1 MPEPERILRLENL
14 IAVAAESAKDH
25 STGVR
30 LWEDKVMCGQF
41 DSLAQLAFLQDLL
54 GVKPSALPVLPR
66 RVAPSAGAAIVV
78 ENPES
83 RAFEVMPARFGLVPA
98 WYRGALKDWKA
109 ATFNARVEEANLKPA
124 FKGAWRYRHALVPA
138 EAFYEWSGPKTDRRR
153 FRVTRADGQPLM
165 LAGLWE
171 EAYLSEGELWSF
183 AVLTRPASGDMMRIH
198 DREPVI
204 LSPQSWAAWLRR
216 EAVDLGRPAPLGV
229 CEETLG
235 NLL

>member
-1 MPEPERILRLENL
+1 
-14 IAVAAESAKDH
+14 
-25 STGVR
+25 
-30 LWEDKVMCGQF
+30 MCGQF
-41 DSLAQLAFLQDLL
+41 DTLAQLAFLQELL
-54 GVKPSALPVLPR
+54 GLKPTALPALPR

-83 RAFEVMPARFGLVPA
+83 RAFEVMPARFGLIPS

-109 ATFNARVEEANLKPA
+109 ATFNARVEEADAKPA
-124 FKGAWRYRHALVPA
+124 FKGAWRYRRALVPA

-153 FRVTRADGQPLM
+153 YRVTRADNQPLM

-183 AVLTRPASGDMMRIH
+183 AILTRPAGEDMARIH

-216 EAVDLGRPAPLGV
+216 EPVDLRQTAPLGV
-229 CEETLG
+229 AEETLG
-235 NLL
+235 SLL

>member
-1 MPEPERILRLENL
+1 
-14 IAVAAESAKDH
+14 
-25 STGVR
+25 
-30 LWEDKVMCGQF
+30 MCGQF
-41 DSLAQLAFLQDLL
+41 DTLAQLAFLQELL
-54 GVKPSALPVLPR
+54 GLKPTALPALPR
-66 RVAPSAGAAIVV
+66 RVAPSAGTAIVV

-83 RAFEVMPARFGLVPA
+83 RAFEVMPARFGLIPS

-109 ATFNARVEEANLKPA
+109 ATFNARVEEADAKPA
-124 FKGAWRYRHALVPA
+124 FKGAWRYRRALVPA

-153 FRVTRADGQPLM
+153 YRVTRADNQPLM

-183 AVLTRPASGDMMRIH
+183 AILTRPAGEDMARIH

-216 EAVDLGRPAPLGV
+216 EPVDLRQTAPLGV
-229 CEETLG
+229 AEETLG
-235 NLL
+235 SLL